1 MKILLESTNEAKNF
15 IGTNE
20 DGKEIHFSGTGNGVR
35 PMQSVLMAAAACS
48 SFDLEIILKKMKQD
62 FSKVIVE
69 ATAERDQENTPSV
82 FRKIH
87 LHYKVFGNIKDSKVK
102 KACKLSL
109 DYCSV
114 AKMLEVTAEI
124 THSFEVITSQN
135 DLV

>member
-1 MKILLESTNEAKNF
+1 MKILLESTAEAKNF

-20 DGKEIHFSGTGNGVR
+20 DGNVIHFSGTGNGVR

-48 SFDLEIILKKMKQD
+48 SFDLEIILKKMKQE
-62 FSKVIVE
+62 FSRVVVE
-69 ATAERDQENTPSV
+69 GSAERDQENTPSV

-87 LHYKVFGNIKDSKVK
+87 SHYKIYGNIKESKVK

-114 AKMLEVTAEI
+114 LKMLEDSAEI
-124 THSFEVITSQN
+124 SHSFEVITPQN
-135 DLV
+135 I